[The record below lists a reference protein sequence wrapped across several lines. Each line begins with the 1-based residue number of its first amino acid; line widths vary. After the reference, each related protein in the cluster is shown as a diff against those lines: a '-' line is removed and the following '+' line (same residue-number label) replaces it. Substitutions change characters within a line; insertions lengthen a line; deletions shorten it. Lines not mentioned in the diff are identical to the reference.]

1 MDELDKI
8 MEEVQKDMAVRYDAE
23 FNKIRYYVDSAYS
36 LGLSQGRASA
46 KTEIINLIQGDNK

>member
-23 FNKIRYYVDSAYS
+23 FNKIRFYVDTAYS
-36 LGLSQGRASA
+36 HGLSDGRTQA
-46 KTEIINLIQGDNK
+46 KQEIIDLISTGRN